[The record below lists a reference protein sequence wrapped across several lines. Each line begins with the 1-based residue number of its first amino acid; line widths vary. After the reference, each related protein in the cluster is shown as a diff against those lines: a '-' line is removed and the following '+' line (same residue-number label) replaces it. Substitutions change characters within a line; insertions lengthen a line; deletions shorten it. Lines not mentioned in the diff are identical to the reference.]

1 MARRDVQLS
10 ELRRHGR
17 KLKLATVTQNLK
29 RQGHAA
35 REARWMVDG
44 RDFPGLGINLASRE
58 DVGGDGDGVEWVMMS
73 RDFKD

>member
-10 ELRRHGR
+10 ELRLHGR
-17 KLKLATVTQNLK
+17 KLKLK

-35 REARWMVDG
+35 RETRWMVDG
-44 RDFPGLGINLASRE
+44 RDFPSLGINLASRE
-58 DVGGDGDGVEWVMMS
+58 DMGGDGDGVEWVS